1 MTDSMNGVQKGE
13 KSNVTV
19 EKPHRNILN
28 QVNKVNLTN
37 DKYEGHVY
45 LGGCDWKGYFP
56 SLCSFPKFISSV

>member
-28 QVNKVNLTN
+28 QVIKMNLAN
-37 DKYEGHVY
+37 DKYT
-45 LGGCDWKGYFP
+45 
-56 SLCSFPKFISSV
+56 

>member
-19 EKPHRNILN
+19 EKLHRNILN

-45 LGGCDWKGYFP
+45 LGGCD
-56 SLCSFPKFISSV
+56 